1 MLTCCPACRTCF
13 RITNV
18 QLAVA
23 QGKVRCGKC
32 KTVFNARQHLQTQP
46 GQKPSASSAPRT
58 RAPGK
63 VANEDVEHIVIQ
75 GMPQPAETES
85 KPGSNNE
92 SAFKLNDYSYT
103 DKIAQEKSLDEILAE
118 MNQQLSLDIDS
129 PAPEL
134 PEPLLTPQTRAPSSS
149 GTRSG
154 PATNDRNQTIDHL
167 FDKMQAKAGAEEPGV
182 EQATPARP
190 RSKTA
195 TKPNSRQPGE
205 KQPGHSNNKPA
216 FIANQQAASSS
227 GSGRERDIEEEVPF
241 LLRDSLEIEPPAR
254 RGWRATLGGLLLILL
269 LLAGLALQ
277 LALFRPL
284 DVVQLVP
291 PTMPYVEFVCQQ
303 LPCQYHYHQDLD
315 QIQLLSRD
323 VRAHPKQKNV
333 LLITATIINQ
343 ADFKQP
349 YPGLLVSLF
358 DLSGNVVAQRRFT
371 PAEYM
376 GELDSPF
383 LLMPPQ
389 TPIQI
394 TLEVKDPGNDAINFE
409 FDFK

>member
-1 MLTCCPACRTCF
+1 MLTCCPACQTCF
-13 RITNV
+13 RITGT

-32 KTVFNARQHLQTQP
+32 KTVFNARQHLQVQP
-46 GQKPSASSAPRT
+46 GQKPPASSAT
-58 RAPGK
+58 QPGK
-63 VANEDVEHIVIQ
+63 VANEDVEHIVLQ
-75 GMPQPAETES
+75 TVP
-85 KPGSNNE
+85 KPGSDNE
-92 SAFKLNDYSYT
+92 SAYKFDGYSDS

-118 MNQQLSLDIDS
+118 MNQQLSLGIDS
-129 PAPEL
+129 PASEP
-134 PEPLLTPQTRAPSSS
+134 PEPLLSPQTRPPSSGAKS
-149 GTRSG
+149 GS
-154 PATNDRNQTIDHL
+154 ATDDLNQTIDHL
-167 FDKMQAKAGAEEPGV
+167 FNERQAETRAEESAI
-182 EQATPARP
+182 EQASQARA

-195 TKPNSRQPGE
+195 TKPDSKQPGV
-205 KQPGHSNNKPA
+205 KQPGHSNNKPDL
-216 FIANQQAASSS
+216 IANQQATT
-227 GSGRERDIEEEVPF
+227 GSGTERERDIEEVPF
-241 LLRDSLEIEPPAR
+241 LLRDSLEMEPPER
-254 RGWRATLGGLLLILL
+254 RGWPATLGGVLLILL

-291 PTMPYVEFVCQQ
+291 PARPYVEFVCQQ
-303 LPCQYHYHQDLD
+303 LPCQYHYRQDLD

-376 GELDSPF
+376 GELDSPL
-383 LLMPPQ
+383 LLMTPQ
-389 TPIQI
+389 TPVQI

-409 FDFK
+409 FDFQ